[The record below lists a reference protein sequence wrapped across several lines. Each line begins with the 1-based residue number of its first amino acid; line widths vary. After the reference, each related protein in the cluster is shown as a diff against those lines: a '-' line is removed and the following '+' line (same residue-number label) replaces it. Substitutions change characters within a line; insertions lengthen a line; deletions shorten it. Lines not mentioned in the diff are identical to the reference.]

1 MYNGGTT
8 AVIYQSSKGR
18 SPASLCYK
26 PFVHIADTSSRMMS
40 WFVLY
45 AEHDVLMFRREVLI
59 RLHQRLDIL
68 GRIPIM
74 HIIISQTVTD

>member
-59 RLHQRLDIL
+59 RLHRRARATARYGPSLPSWWP
-68 GRIPIM
+68 R
-74 HIIISQTVTD
+74 